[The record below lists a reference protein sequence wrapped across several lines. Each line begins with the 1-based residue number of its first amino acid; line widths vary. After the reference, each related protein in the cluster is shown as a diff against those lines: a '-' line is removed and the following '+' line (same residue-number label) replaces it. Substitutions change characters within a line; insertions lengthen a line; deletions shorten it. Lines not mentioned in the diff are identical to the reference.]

1 MGGCFL
7 IPLAG
12 KWRSD
17 GAFQWE
23 VGRAFIPRPKL
34 KAEGVLSIFFLPVH
48 CLLHGHRGIEAMSL
62 CCVDNIHAP
71 TKDCGIAQ
79 RALGS
84 FSLIRDRAT
93 LMGILIC
100 VCWVRK
106 EFSFLHCIVTLIYF
120 CYSSPVFQSSKNT
133 RNFPPKH

>member
-1 MGGCFL
+1 MVGLGKIPKLGLSFREMGDCFL

-12 KWRSD
+12 KWQSD

-48 CLLHGHRGIEAMSL
+48 CLLHGHRDIEAMSL

-71 TKDCGIAQ
+71 K
-79 RALGS
+79 RLWSSSGS
-84 FSLIRDRAT
+84 LRDRAT
-93 LMGILIC
+93 LMGTLIC

-120 CYSSPVFQSSKNT
+120 CYSSPVF
-133 RNFPPKH
+133 